1 MPQLKKMRI
10 AGWKSIQDATIELR
24 PLNVFIGANG
34 AGKSNLVSF
43 FRLLDA
49 VVTGRLADFV
59 AKAGGANALLHYG
72 AKATRQLIA
81 ELEVITEVGSGEFE
95 TLLDFSPPDNLV
107 VNPRFGDLPEAN
119 RIEINASVEGQII
132 GRIKHALGSKNPGS
146 LLLDTVLKIRSYQ
159 FHDTSNTSPVRLT
172 GYIEDN
178 RELRADGGNL
188 AAILYK
194 YQQANPMCYRR
205 IVGAI
210 RQIAPFFG
218 DFVLQPR
225 ELNAQTI
232 LLNWKE
238 RDSDYLFGPHQLPD
252 GLLRGMALIAL
263 LLQPERDLPSV
274 LVIDEPELGLHPFAL
289 SLLASLLQ
297 KAAHHGQVIVA
308 TQSAAL
314 LDYFD
319 PEDIVI
325 VDRPHRASEFKRLT
339 TDELAAWLEDYSL
352 SELWEKNVFGG
363 RPAPWLG

>member
-10 AGWKSIQDATIELR
+10 AGWKSIKDATIKVR

-43 FRLLDA
+43 FRLVDA
-49 VVTGRLADFV
+49 VVNARLADFV

-72 AKATRQLIA
+72 VKATQQMFA
-81 ELEVITEVGSGEFE
+81 ELEIVTEAGSGEFG
-95 TLLDFSPPDNLV
+95 TLLDFGSPDNLI
-107 VNPRFGDLPEAN
+107 VNPRFGDRPEADS
-119 RIEINASVEGQII
+119 IEINASVDGQII
-132 GRIKHALGSKNPGS
+132 GRVKYAPGSGNPGS
-146 LLLDTVLKIRSYQ
+146 LILDMLSKIRSYQ
-159 FHDTSNTSPVRLT
+159 FHDTSNTSPIRLT

-178 RELRADGGNL
+178 RELRAEGGNL

-194 YQQANPMCYRR
+194 YQQANPLCYRR

-210 RQIAPFFG
+210 RLIAPFFG

-225 ELNAQTI
+225 ELNPQTI

-238 RDSDYLFGPHQLPD
+238 RASDYLFGPHQLPD
-252 GLLRGMALIAL
+252 GLLRAMALIAL
-263 LLQPERDLPSV
+263 LLQPERDFPSV

-289 SLLASLLQ
+289 SSLASLLQ
-297 KAAHHGQVIVA
+297 KAAHHCQVIVA

-319 PEDIVI
+319 VEDIVI
-325 VDRPHRASEFKRLT
+325 VDRPHHASEFKRLAKE
-339 TDELAAWLEDYSL
+339 ELTAWLEDYSL